1 MWTVHNSFGR
11 WWPLRV
17 HMMVHLDMNWS
28 GDNLLTIFSFHGASF
43 DTAKDLLIK
52 LCIKPSIGDKHFFTF
67 SLKPKLWTTSSKIV
81 KFQLSKYFF
90 SIKNQPNIADFFSL
104 QTRTPLYTALLLLS
118 SRDSVK
124 KYWSWLLCCVTRRK
138 NINYTMD
145 ESITKHLPFLLLAK
159 SLKNKVLKCDL

>member
-1 MWTVHNSFGR
+1 MKLHNTLDTQFHDFLIELGTQLLYALRMKNKSMWTVHNSFGR

-90 SIKNQPNIADFFSL
+90 SIKNQPNISDFFSCEEYL
-104 QTRTPLYTALLLLS
+104 IGDQLS
-118 SRDSVK
+118 
-124 KYWSWLLCCVTRRK
+124 
-138 NINYTMD
+138 
-145 ESITKHLPFLLLAK
+145 
-159 SLKNKVLKCDL
+159 